1 MKLKEYTKALAQIYK
16 GILPLLKP
24 KAHCVI
30 NVNDLWENN
39 HRYPTHSHIITAM
52 EELDTSL
59 EISLY
64 GTKEAGKQGGY
75 FGWPSN
81 YIL

>member
-30 NVNDLWENN
+30 NVNDLWKNN
-39 HRYPTHSHIITAM
+39 HRHSTHSHIITAM
-52 EELDTSL
+52 EEV
-59 EISLY
+59 
-64 GTKEAGKQGGY
+64 GY
-75 FGWPSN
+75 ELRNIIIWIWDKKSW
-81 YIL
+81 